1 MEQCKISI
9 GKKGRKKK
17 NSAFKKKSMIAPIS
31 VPEEVH
37 HYKKV

>member
-1 MEQCKISI
+1 MELCKISI
-9 GKKGRKKK
+9 KKERKKK
-17 NSAFKKKSMIAPIS
+17 NSALKKSMTTPIS

>member
-1 MEQCKISI
+1 MELCKISI
-9 GKKGRKKK
+9 KKIKKK
-17 NSAFKKKSMIAPIS
+17 NSALKKSMIAPIS